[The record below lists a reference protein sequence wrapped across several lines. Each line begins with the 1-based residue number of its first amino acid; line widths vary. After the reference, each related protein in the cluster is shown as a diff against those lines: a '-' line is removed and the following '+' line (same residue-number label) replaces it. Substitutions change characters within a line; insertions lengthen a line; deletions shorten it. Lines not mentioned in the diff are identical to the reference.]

1 MPKAPKSTRPGRR
14 ERMAARDTA
23 DRTATLEPETTSH
36 LLALYLLYE
45 NFPFL
50 TEFLLNP
57 TPDQS
62 DQPRSSSSSGPDQPG
77 PLSSSGDQPESSSSS
92 SGNQPQL
99 ATRYERGQLWIRF
112 TDKIGVANKP
122 ILSKAIVS
130 VPDFDLKA
138 RCMLIVG
145 HRLSFLQVTMKQY
158 GSN

>member
-14 ERMAARDTA
+14 ERMAARSTA
-23 DRTATLEPETTSH
+23 DRTTTLEPETTFY
-36 LLALYLLYE
+36 LPALYLLYE

-57 TPDQS
+57 TPDQ
-62 DQPRSSSSSGPDQPG
+62 PDQPG
-77 PLSSSGDQPESSSSS
+77 SSASSGNRPGSSSDQPGSSGGDQPESSRV
-92 SGNQPQL
+92 
-99 ATRYERGQLWIRF
+99 ATRSERGQLWVKF
-112 TDKIGVANKP
+112 NDKIGAWSNKP

-138 RCMLIVG
+138 RYMLIVG

-158 GSN
+158 GLN